1 HSSIVSPTVPDAPL
15 EQAVCG
21 DANPHGVVLLVDPE
35 VRPGIYA
42 RLSRFESDLCAAG
55 YFVFERRSDFAT
67 PPEVRAYLADLW
79 NRTHQKLEGAY
90 LVGSFPYVY
99 QFVSEHSDNPGYPD
113 VTEETISLQYY
124 ADLDGTFATS
134 AGYKSRGG
142 HEYSYDLHTG
152 EVDWE
157 LWIGV
162 LPRAKGPV
170 AITVDGINR
179 YLDRNHA
186 FRSGELTLPKSFLLV
201 DELLSAGTQ
210 AEYDRILA
218 YESSGAYAW
227 TPLSNGPNAHIYF
240 KSAQPG
246 VSVSEGYVQLSAGVS
261 DITVLQ
267 AHGSYQSSGQIDVD
281 WVTGHYV
288 RTLMIWSDA
297 CAVGNLDHADNLL
310 SAILYSPTSS
320 VVIAKGT
327 TNNSGG
333 MGTNRSGYFGHNIAS
348 SIASGGSVGEA
359 VLGHVNVPLI
369 NPWAEA
375 REFHFGTVVLLGDPT
390 IRLRA

>member
-1 HSSIVSPTVPDAPL
+1 
-15 EQAVCG
+15 
-21 DANPHGVVLLVDPE
+21 
-35 VRPGIYA
+35 
-42 RLSRFESDLCAAG
+42 
-55 YFVFERRSDFAT
+55 
-67 PPEVRAYLADLW
+67 
-79 NRTHQKLEGAY
+79 
-90 LVGSFPYVY
+90 
-99 QFVSEHSDNPGYPD
+99 
-113 VTEETISLQYY
+113 
-124 ADLDGTFATS
+124 
-134 AGYKSRGG
+134 
-142 HEYSYDLHTG
+142 
-152 EVDWE
+152 
-157 LWIGV
+157 
-162 LPRAKGPV
+162 
-170 AITVDGINR
+170 VDGINR

-210 AEYDRILA
+210 AEYDRIMA
-218 YESSGAYAW
+218 YERSGPYAW

-240 KSAQPG
+240 KSAQPS

-267 AHGSYQSSGQIDVD
+267 AHGSYQSSGQIDVG

-297 CAVGNLDHADNLL
+297 CAVGNLDHPDNLL

-327 TNNSGG
+327 TNNSAG
-333 MGTNRSGYFGHNIAS
+333 MGTNRNGYFGHNIAS

-359 VLGHVNVPLI
+359 VVGHVNVPLVA
-369 NPWAEA
+369 PWAET